1 MAAASTGASEP
12 AFASLATPGVRE
24 LRPYEPGRPIEEVER
39 ELGLAGVVK
48 LASNESPLGPG
59 PLARAALEAAVHD
72 AHRYPDGSG
81 HRLKRELARLHS
93 VPAAAITLGNGSNDV
108 LDLAVRAFVS
118 PDDEVVHSEHAFS
131 IIEVAARSASARP
144 VAAPARAFGHDLE
157 AMAAAVSPRTRLVYV
172 ANPNNPTGTWNAA
185 AELEAFLARVPD
197 DVLVMVDQAYA
208 EYVERADYPD
218 CIRWLERHPNLVVTR
233 SFSKAYGLAGARVGY
248 AVSHPG
254 AAEYMN
260 RVRHPFNVGSFGL
273 AAALAALGDGGHLAR
288 SVALNRGGRARLEA
302 GLDERGLARI
312 PSLGNFVAVDVGG
325 PAVEVFEGLLR
336 EGVIVRPLQGDGLP
350 RHIRV
355 SVGLEAELDRFF
367 AALDRVLA
375 A

>member
-1 MAAASTGASEP
+1 MAAASTSACEP
-12 AFASLATPGVRE
+12 DFASLATPGVRE

-39 ELGLAGVVK
+39 ELGLADVVK

-59 PLARAALEAAVHD
+59 PLARAALEAAVGGV
-72 AHRYPDGSG
+72 HRYPDGSG

-118 PDDEVVHSEHAFS
+118 PGDEVVHSEHAFS

-144 VAAPARAFGHDLE
+144 VAAPAHAFGHDLE
-157 AMAAAVSPRTRLVYV
+157 AMAAAVTPRTRLVYV
-172 ANPNNPTGTWNAA
+172 ANPNNPTGTWNTA

-233 SFSKAYGLAGARVGY
+233 SFSKAYGLAGVRVGY

-254 AAEYMN
+254 AADYMN

-273 AAALAALGDGGHLAR
+273 AAALAALGDGEHLAR
-288 SVALNRGGRARLEA
+288 SVALNRSGRARLEA
-302 GLDERGLARI
+302 GFDERGLARI

-325 PAVEVFEGLLR
+325 PAEEVFEGLLR
-336 EGVIVRPLQGDGLP
+336 EGVIVRPLHGDGLP
-350 RHIRV
+350 RHLRV